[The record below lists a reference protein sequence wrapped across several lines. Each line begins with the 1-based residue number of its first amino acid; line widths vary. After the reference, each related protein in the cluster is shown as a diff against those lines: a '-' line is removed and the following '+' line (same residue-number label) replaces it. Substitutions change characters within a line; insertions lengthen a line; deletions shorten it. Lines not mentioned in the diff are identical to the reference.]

1 VLSRKSSINKN
12 SFYRSKG
19 AGKVPDYLPN
29 KPGVVGSRGQPAA
42 PYNIRERKSRAG
54 LNSGSG
60 SGYEQNNLPALQSS
74 GGVSAN
80 AYNNASS
87 GGVKG
92 LPSGGGGTKGASGKF
107 QPNNFYKANKYGGLS
122 GGIGSGIGSSAGNPY
137 NLPY

>member
-1 VLSRKSSINKN
+1 MLSRKSSINKN

-19 AGKVPDYLPN
+19 VGKVPDYLPN
-29 KPGVVGSRGQPAA
+29 KPNVVGSRGQPSAA
-42 PYNIRERKSRAG
+42 PYNIRQGKSRAG

-60 SGYEQNNLPALQSS
+60 YDQNLPALQSS

-92 LPSGGGGTKGASGKF
+92 LPTGSGGQKGTSGKF
-107 QPNNFYKANKYGGLS
+107 QPNNFYKPANKYGGLG
-122 GGIGSGIGSSAGNPY
+122 GGIGSGGIGSSAGNPY